1 VSKFPSV
8 AFQATSIQGDRA
20 SEAFKSW
27 FMLSP
32 LKIFAKLLQT
42 WVELSRI
49 DDGDETGLAH
59 LLVGGEGDHASGI

>member
-1 VSKFPSV
+1 
-8 AFQATSIQGDRA
+8 
-20 SEAFKSW
+20 
-27 FMLSP
+27 MLSP